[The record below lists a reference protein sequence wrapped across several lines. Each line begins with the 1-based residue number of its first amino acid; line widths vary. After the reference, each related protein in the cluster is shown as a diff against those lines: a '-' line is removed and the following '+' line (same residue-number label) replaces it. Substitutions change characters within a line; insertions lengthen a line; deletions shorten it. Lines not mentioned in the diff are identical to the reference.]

1 MGMAAGQARLL
12 SITAR
17 LTDNENTGQSISYSK
32 QRLADQTQTINN
44 EYNEAL
50 AATKLTVLTGFNGAD
65 AQYTDISFNLMTGTQ
80 MAENTKQYVVT
91 DAMGKVMVPENIADA
106 YTSSKGDYNKFL
118 ASLGYSQADITLQY
132 KNRNADITAN
142 PGKEQAYLTVEEKI
156 HQAWDKYFESV
167 GIDISDNDQ
176 HGPEFSFTTTYLTDA
191 AGNYL
196 DANGNVTNTP
206 ETNGTTAPGYGYAG
220 YMKQT
225 DYVQQVEKDADGNY
239 IKNPD
244 GSYKYV
250 FNADGTPKFET
261 TEYDYLPSYNENG
274 EQEKDKNGNAIY
286 NRVKLDQPRNI
297 KAGET
302 IIQQNED
309 GQYIAVKDIDGNA
322 VSYESTTNGA
332 YLEYKG
338 GAAAK
343 VYEPINY
350 EGTTKEQREL
360 YNYALALTEAYLR
373 EDYVPADYKTAADSD
388 NTSALTY
395 YKNLFNKMSSSG
407 FFAFTNNANKVM
419 DGTGVYKY
427 SKEKDKSDTPEKDN
441 TVFENML
448 RNGELRLEYY
458 NTTQKKFIS
467 TSISDDESIQEVK
480 DERKIA
486 AAENKYTQDLS
497 ALENKDKKLDLEL
510 KKLDTEHNA
519 LQTEYDSVKN
529 VIDKNIEKSFN
540 VFS

>member
-65 AQYTDISFNLMTGTQ
+65 AQYTDISYNLMTGTK

-132 KNRNADITAN
+132 KNRDADITAN
-142 PGKEQAYLTVEEKI
+142 PGKEQDYLTVEEKI

-196 DANGNVTNTP
+196 DASGNVTNTP

-225 DYVQQVEKDADGNY
+225 DNVQSTDNDGNLIFGADG
-239 IKNPD
+239 KP
-244 GSYKYV
+244 V
-250 FNADGTPKFET
+250 FET
-261 TEYDYLPSYNENG
+261 TEFDYVPSYNEDG
-274 EQEKDKNGNAIY
+274 EQIKDKNGNAVFKQ
-286 NRVKLDQPRNI
+286 VKLDQPRNI
-297 KAGET
+297 AVGESKYEL
-302 IIQQNED
+302 NES
-309 GQYIAVKDIDGNA
+309 GQYVEVKDIDGKP
-322 VSYESTTNGA
+322 VTYRSTTDGA
-332 YLEYKG
+332 YLEFKD
-338 GAAAK
+338 GAATK
-343 VYEPINY
+343 IYEPINY

-373 EDYVPADYKTAADSD
+373 EDYEPADYKTAADSD

>member
-32 QRLADQTQTINN
+32 QRLADQTQTINA

-50 AATKLTVLTGFNGAD
+50 AATKLTVLTGFNGAE
-65 AQYTDISFNLMTGTQ
+65 AQYTDISYNLMTGPQ

-91 DAMGKVMVPENIADA
+91 DTMGKVMVSENIADA

-118 ASLGYSQADITLQY
+118 AALGYSQADITLQY
-132 KNRNADITAN
+132 KNRADDIAAN
-142 PGKEQAYLTVEEKI
+142 PGKESAYKTVEDKI

-176 HGPEFSFTTTYLTDA
+176 HGPEFSYTTVYKTDA
-191 AGNYL
+191 NGNYL
-196 DANGNVTNTP
+196 DRNGNITTTP
-206 ETNGTTAPGYGYAG
+206 EVNGTTAPGYGYAG

-225 DYVQQVEKDADGNY
+225 DYIQKTNADGDLLFDGSGKPMYETTNFDYIPKVDADG
-239 IKNPD
+239 
-244 GSYKYV
+244 
-250 FNADGTPKFET
+250 
-261 TEYDYLPSYNENG
+261 
-274 EQEKDKNGNAIY
+274 EQVKDKNGNLVFDKVA
-286 NRVKLDQPRNI
+286 LDQPRYI
-297 KAGET
+297 TVGET
-302 IIQQNED
+302 QYQVNDEGQTIQ
-309 GQYIAVKDIDGNA
+309 VKDIDGRV
-322 VSYESTTNGA
+322 VSYESTTDHA
-332 YLEYKG
+332 YYELKG
-338 GAAAK
+338 GVPTK

-350 EGTTKEQREL
+350 EGNTQEQRDL
-360 YNYALALTEAYLR
+360 YEYALSLTEAYLR
-373 EDYVPADYKTAADSD
+373 EDYNPADYKTAADSD
-388 NTSALTY
+388 NTSTLTY
-395 YKNLFNKMSSSG
+395 YKNLFNKMSSAG
-407 FFAFTNNANKVM
+407 FFAYTNKADKAQ

-427 SKEKDKSDTPEKDN
+427 TKESDKSNTPEKDN
-441 TVFENML
+441 AIFEEML
-448 RNGELRLEYY
+448 RNGELRLEAY

-467 TSISDDESIQEVK
+467 TTISDDESIQEVK

-486 AAENKYTQDLS
+486 AAESKYTQDLS

-529 VIDKNIEKSFN
+529 VVDKNIEKSFN
-540 VFS
+540 IFS